1 MKDFEIVRASNG
13 EARIRAFVRGS
24 GPLVVVMP
32 GLGRNPD
39 DIVPLSRKIAEAGF
53 RVLLPETRGIGE
65 STGSM
70 EGITL
75 RDLAAD
81 VVAAIQAA
89 GESKAILVGHA
100 FGNRVARAVATYHPD
115 RAVAVVCLGASG
127 KVAPSP
133 EIQKAIDAGKD
144 KAATREQR
152 AAALRIAS
160 FGPGRDPTPWLDGWN
175 EAVMKACLA
184 AAGATPTQE
193 WWTAG
198 KAPVLIIQ
206 GLADVA
212 AVPANGRM
220 LVEELG
226 ARGKLVELEGVG
238 HSIPVEAPEE
248 TAAALIPFLKEQ
260 AQKKAA

>member
-1 MKDFEIVRASNG
+1 MKDFEIVRAANG
-13 EARIRAFVRGS
+13 EARIRSYVRGS

-39 DIVPLSRKIAEAGF
+39 DIVPLSRKIADAGF

-65 STGSM
+65 SSGRM
-70 EGITL
+70 DGITL

-81 VVAAIQAA
+81 VVAAIDAA
-89 GESKAILVGHA
+89 GGGKAILIGHA
-100 FGNRVARAVATYHPD
+100 FGNRVARAVAAYHPD

-127 KVAPSP
+127 KVGPTP
-133 EIQKAIDAGKD
+133 EVQKAIDAGKD
-144 KAATREQR
+144 KNATREQR

-184 AAGATPTQE
+184 AATATPTAE

-198 KAPVLIIQ
+198 SAPVLIIQ

-212 AVPANGRM
+212 APPANGRM
-220 LVEELG
+220 LAEELG
-226 ARGKLVELEGVG
+226 ARGRLIELEGVG
-238 HSIPVEAPEE
+238 HSILVEAPEE

-260 AQKKAA
+260 APRKVA

>member
-1 MKDFEIVRASNG
+1 MNDFQVIRASNG
-13 EARIRAFVRGS
+13 EARIRAYARGA
-24 GPLVVVMP
+24 GPLVVLMA
-32 GLGRNPD
+32 GLGRAPD
-39 DIVPLSRKIAEAGF
+39 DVVPLARKVADAGF
-53 RVLLPETRGIGE
+53 RVLLPETRGIGK
-65 STGSM
+65 SAGKM
-70 EGITL
+70 EGLTL
-75 RDLAAD
+75 RDFAAD
-81 VVAAIQAA
+81 VVAAIDAA
-89 GESKAILVGHA
+89 GGGKAILVGHA
-100 FGNRVARAVATYHPD
+100 FGNRVARAVAAYHPD
-115 RAVAVVCLGASG
+115 RTIAVVCLGASG
-127 KVAPSP
+127 KVAPTP

-144 KAATREQR
+144 KNATREQR

-160 FGPGRDPTPWLDGWN
+160 FGPGRDPTPWVDGWN

-184 AAGATPTQE
+184 AASATPIQE

-226 ARGKLVELEGVG
+226 ARGRLVELEGVG

-248 TAAALIPFLKEQ
+248 TAAALIPFLREQ
-260 AQKKAA
+260 AERKAA